1 MKRLSQLIN
10 ITVNNK
16 LWCPIKIA
24 RNGPLLSHLCF
35 ANDIILFAKANND
48 QVKVIKGVLDL
59 FCNCSG
65 KKKNQNK
72 SCIFFSRNVPNQL
85 RMELSSMFG
94 FRPTDNLGKYLG
106 VPLLHEKCKVSNF
119 QYIFDRMNQRLNG

>member
-65 KKKNQNK
+65 KKKIKINPA
-72 SCIFFSRNVPNQL
+72 SFSREMSLTSFEWNLVPCSVL
-85 RMELSSMFG
+85 
-94 FRPTDNLGKYLG
+94 D
-106 VPLLHEKCKVSNF
+106 LL
-119 QYIFDRMNQRLNG
+119 II